1 MKNKIILYPFLLS
14 LFPVISMY
22 AHNKDMVELSYLLRP
37 VIIVILATGLIF
49 FILTR
54 LIINSRKA
62 ALLTSLYTITFL
74 SFGHYLPA
82 IPNFAI
88 HGIVIKN
95 YFLLIFIYLI
105 LLTATSAI
113 TITSKL
119 TFRTLTSFLNKMS
132 IILILIPI
140 ATLVVYTSQIKNS
153 KETEQKITQNNFA
166 EIETRPD
173 IYYIVLDGYARSDI
187 LKEIYEYD
195 NSDFIGFLSNTGFY
209 VAASSSANYA
219 QTYQS
224 ISSSLNYGYINYLSE
239 TEGIR
244 SDDRKPYKKLINNNN
259 LYRFL
264 KEKNY
269 TFVTLPS
276 SWAGTNKNLPSDIF
290 LDYKMNIN
298 EFDKILL
305 NNTPLGLFIG
315 KQWMLNFHRNRALF
329 VYDKI
334 GDIAEY
340 NEPTFTYVHILS
352 PHPPFIFGANGE
364 AVNPSGIAAGLDGSH
379 YFEHYPDRE
388 EYKNKYRNQLAFVS
402 KKITETIQ
410 KILKKSKQT
419 PIIILQSDHGPGS
432 RCDWKNPDKTYMPE
446 RFSILNAYYLPLKA
460 KNSLYSSITPVN
472 TFRIILNSVFEADL
486 PLLPDESYF
495 TTWTRPYNFIKV
507 TNKLIKTKELTNP
520 N

>member
-1 MKNKIILYPFLLS
+1 MKNKIILYPFLIS

-22 AHNKDMVELSYLLRP
+22 AHNKDMVQPSYLIRP
-37 VIIVILATGLIF
+37 LIIVILATVFIF

-54 LIINSRKA
+54 LKINSRKA
-62 ALLTSLYTITFL
+62 SLLTSLYTITFL

-82 IPNFAI
+82 VPNIVI
-88 HGIVIKN
+88 HGLIIKN
-95 YFLLIFIYLI
+95 YFLLIVIYLI
-105 LLTATSAI
+105 LLIAASAI
-113 TITSKL
+113 TITSKR
-119 TFRTLTSFLNKMS
+119 TFRALTSFLNKIS

-140 ATLVVYTSQIKNS
+140 ITLATYGSQVKNQT
-153 KETEQKITQNNFA
+153 KTKQEVAQNNYT
-166 EIETRPD
+166 ETETRPD
-173 IYYIVLDGYARSDI
+173 IYYIILDGYARFDI

-195 NSDFIGFLSNTGFY
+195 NSNFIDFLSNTGFY

-224 ISSSLNYGYINYLSE
+224 ISSSLNYEYINYLAE
-239 TEGIR
+239 TEGIQ
-244 SDDRKPYKKLINNNN
+244 SQDRRLYKELINNNN

-264 KEKNY
+264 KEKDY

-276 SWAGTNKNLPSDIF
+276 PWSGTNKNLPSDIF
-290 LDYKMNIN
+290 LEYKMNIN

-315 KQWMLNFHRNRALF
+315 KQWLLNFHRNRARF

-340 NEPTFTYVHILS
+340 KEPTFTYVHILS
-352 PHPPFIFGANGE
+352 PHPPFIFDAKGE
-364 AVNPSGIAAGLDGSH
+364 AVNPNGIAAGLDGSH
-379 YFEHYPDRE
+379 YFEHYPDKE

-402 KKITETIQ
+402 KKITETIRE
-410 KILKKSKQT
+410 ILEKSEQP

-432 RCDWKNPDKTYMPE
+432 RCDWENPDKTYMPE

-460 KNSLYSSITPVN
+460 KNTLYSSITPVN
-472 TFRIILNSVFEADL
+472 TFRIVLNSVFEAGL
-486 PLLPDESYF
+486 PLLPDRSYF
-495 TTWTRPYNFIKV
+495 TTWTKPYNFIEV
-507 TNKLIKTKELTNP
+507 TNKLTNVKELTNP